1 MPVALLTSQRSRWAI
16 TAALQAW
23 WGRFL
28 ARLRAWMRTADATDA
43 AASPSDWRS
52 AMSSKQ
58 HSDEAG
64 ERSALLAQSE
74 QTASERGDAD
84 TDRIEAEEVSSTER
98 PHIPDTLPVLP
109 LRDTVLFP
117 NSFMPLAVARE
128 ASVRLID
135 ESMTGSRL
143 IAVFTQRDA
152 SVEEPSEDDLFR
164 IGTATHIHKMFKLP
178 DGSLRLIVQGLVR
191 VRLKKL
197 AMLKPY
203 LTAEVEEAEETNLDD
218 DRLEIDAL
226 QRNIKTN
233 FQQVVSLSPL
243 LSDDLQT
250 LAFNIA
256 EPGKL
261 ADFIVSSLPTLT
273 TQSRQE
279 VLETLDVRARMDL
292 LNRILIKEL
301 EVLELGSKIQS
312 QVQSEVG
319 KNQREYFLREQ
330 LKAIQKELGEDDD
343 QQKEIEELRTKIQ
356 AAGMPA
362 AVLKEANRE
371 LDRLSKMPV
380 AAAEYTVSRTYLDW
394 LVSLPWTTR
403 TEEVIDLKRTKEIL
417 DADHSDLEK
426 AKDRILEYLAV
437 RKLNPEV
444 KGPILCFVGPPGVG
458 KTSLARSIA
467 TAIGRKFVRISLG
480 GMRDEAEIRGHRRT
494 YIGALPGQI
503 VQGLRR
509 AESRNPVFVLDEI
522 DKLGADFR
530 GDPAS
535 ALLEVLDPEQNTAFR
550 DHYLDVPFDLSDVF
564 FITTANV
571 LDPVPAALRD
581 RMEVLELAGY
591 TEEEKLKIAN
601 EHLIAKQ
608 VKNNGLTP
616 EQVTFTDE
624 AVHAVIRSYT
634 REAGVRNLEREL
646 GALCRKV
653 ARKRAEG
660 SEDAITI
667 TPDVV
672 VSLLGAP
679 RFLDEE
685 VEERTAK
692 PGVAIGLAW
701 TPAGGEVLFVE
712 ATKMQ
717 GTATLTLTGQLG
729 DVMKESAR
737 AALSWLRRHAGGF
750 GIDPEFFKGAEIHV
764 HVPSGA
770 IPKDGP
776 SAGVTMVTAL
786 VSELTGRP
794 VRGDIAMTGEI
805 TLSGRVLPVGGI
817 KEKVLAARRV
827 GIRTVILPRQNE
839 KSVLEDIG
847 EELLRELTI
856 HLVSSI
862 DEVLAL
868 ALTPVAEAA
877 VAAEGAS
884 PAPVE
889 SEPQPQP
896 VP

>member
-1 MPVALLTSQRSRWAI
+1 M
-16 TAALQAW
+16 
-23 WGRFL
+23 
-28 ARLRAWMRTADATDA
+28 
-43 AASPSDWRS
+43 SD
-52 AMSSKQ
+52 
-58 HSDEAG
+58 H
-64 ERSALLAQSE
+64 
-74 QTASERGDAD
+74 
-84 TDRIEAEEVSSTER
+84 TER
-98 PHIPDTLPVLP
+98 LDVEDVSTGDRPFILPSELPVLP

-135 ESMTGSRL
+135 DTMSGSKL

-152 SVEEPSEDDLFR
+152 SVEEPAEEDLYR
-164 IGTATHIHKMFKLP
+164 VGTATHIHKMFKLP
-178 DGSLRLIVQGLVR
+178 DGSLRLIVQGLTR
-191 VRLKKL
+191 VSLKQL
-197 AMLKPY
+197 TSRKPY
-203 LTAEVEEAEETNLDD
+203 LIADVEEAVETNKDE

-250 LAFNIA
+250 LAMNIA
-256 EPGKL
+256 DPSKL
-261 ADFIVSSLPTLT
+261 ADFIVSSLPTIT
-273 TQSRQE
+273 TASKQE

-292 LNRILIKEL
+292 LNRLIIKEL

-330 LKAIQKELGEDDD
+330 LKAIQRELGEDDD
-343 QQKEIEELRTKIQ
+343 QAKEIEELRAKLQ
-356 AAGMPA
+356 AAGMPET
-362 AVLKEANRE
+362 VLKEANRE
-371 LDRLSKMPV
+371 LDRLAKMPV

-394 LVSLPWTTR
+394 LVSLPWSQR
-403 TEEVIDLKRTKEIL
+403 TEEIIDLKKTKDVL

-437 RKLNPEV
+437 RKLNPDV

-467 TAIGRKFVRISLG
+467 TAIGRKFVRVSLG

-503 VQGLRR
+503 IQGLRR
-509 AESRNPVFVLDEI
+509 AESRNPVFILDEI
-522 DKLGADFR
+522 DKLGSDFR

-535 ALLEVLDPEQNTAFR
+535 ALLEVLDPEQNSSFR
-550 DHYLDVPFDLSDVF
+550 DHYLDVPFDLSEVL

-571 LDPVPAALRD
+571 LDPVPPALRD
-581 RMEVLELAGY
+581 RMEVLELPGY
-591 TEEEKLKIAN
+591 TEEEKLKIAR

-608 VKNNGLTP
+608 VKNHGLTP
-616 EQVTFTDE
+616 EQLTFTDA
-624 AVHAVIRSYT
+624 AVSMVIRGYT

-653 ARKRAEG
+653 ARRRAEG
-660 SEDAITI
+660 IEESVII
-667 TPDVV
+667 TPDEVQNM
-672 VSLLGAP
+672 LGAP

-685 VEERTAK
+685 IEERTAS

-712 ATKMQ
+712 ATRMH
-717 GTATLTLTGQLG
+717 GTGSLTLTGHLG

-737 AALSWLRRHAGGF
+737 AALSWLRRNATRY
-750 GIDPEFFKGAEIHV
+750 GIDPDFYKSAEVHL

-786 VSELTGRP
+786 VSELTQRP
-794 VRGDIAMTGEI
+794 VRGDLAMTGEI
-805 TLSGRVLPVGGI
+805 TLSGKVLPVGGI
-817 KEKVLAARRV
+817 KEKVLAARRQ
-827 GIRTVILPRQNE
+827 GIREVILPQQNE
-839 KSVLEDIG
+839 KSVKEDIG
-847 EELLRELTI
+847 EELRRDLTI
-856 HLVSSI
+856 HLVSTI

-868 ALTPVAEAA
+868 ALTPKVADSA
-877 VAAEGAS
+877 VAGATVV
-884 PAPVE
+884 AVPVA
-889 SEPQPQP
+889 
-896 VP
+896 VV